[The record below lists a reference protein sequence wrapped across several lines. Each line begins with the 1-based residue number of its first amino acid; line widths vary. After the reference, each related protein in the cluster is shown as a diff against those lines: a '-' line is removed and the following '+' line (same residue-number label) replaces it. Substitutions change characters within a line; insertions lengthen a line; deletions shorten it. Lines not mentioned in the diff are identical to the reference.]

1 MDSNDLQQDKAETDT
16 LATLPDPIN
25 LKRACEQ
32 CAHLNVCTVYQKLEN
47 KLPTNPKHAMNE
59 LVPQTTDHLT
69 GDEIINTFAVNPSKI
84 VGEIKEEI
92 KESILEG
99 KIKNT
104 RKEAYSLMLKIGK
117 KKGLIAKL

>member
-1 MDSNDLQQDKAETDT
+1 MSIIASSKSELRKFFLSKRNKVTKKYSNYVSLEITNYAE
-16 LATLPDPIN
+16 
-25 LKRACEQ
+25 
-32 CAHLNVCTVYQKLEN
+32 
-47 KLPTNPKHAMNE
+47 
-59 LVPQTTDHLT
+59 
-69 GDEIINTFAVNPSKI
+69 EIINTFAVNPSKI

-117 KKGLIAKL
+117 KKGLIAKI